1 MAINFPST
9 SGQATDGSFTHT
21 ENGVTWSWDGTT
33 WKATG
38 IGAAETDPIYSAS
51 AAANVTSTKIT
62 EWDTAYGWGNH
73 AAAGYSTL
81 GSQATNVV
89 IGDATTG
96 DAITTA
102 ADNVV
107 IGSNAGT
114 ELTTKTNN
122 VFVGHNAGAAD
133 IGSYNVAV
141 GPDAGDTS
149 WGEFENVENVAVGRL
164 AGDLRNGNGN
174 TALGFATLSSTA
186 TSAFS
191 FGNIALGY
199 YAMGNYR
206 VDGASYNTS
215 IGQQTGYNLSSGD
228 ANLFIGDYAG
238 YGITTGSN
246 NVLIGTSAGDDI
258 TTGANNVII
267 NGGNYQNGATSGFTT
282 TTSNSLWIG
291 HSSYAWI
298 TGASSGN
305 TRTVTIPGQLTAG
318 GLTYPTSNG
327 TSGDVLTSDGAG
339 NVSWQAGG
347 GGVGLQSR
355 TTAQGTT
362 ASVADGVATYLTIT
376 AAPTYALHKIQTD
389 GAAWVTIYTDTT
401 SRTNDASRS
410 EATDPVPGSGVI
422 AEVIT
427 AGAETQ
433 IISPGTVGW
442 SEAGGDVT
450 SDVYLKV
457 VNKTGSTQA
466 ITVTLY
472 YVPLEA

>member
-9 SGQATDGSFTHT
+9 TGQATDGSFTHT

-38 IGAAETDPIYSAS
+38 IGAAETDPVYSAS

-73 AAAGYSTL
+73 ASAGYLTSYTETDTL
-81 GSQATNVV
+81 ASVV
-89 IGDATTG
+89 ARGNTTG
-96 DAITTA
+96 GDISFGDQQKAYFGASNDLEIYHG
-102 ADNVV
+102 
-107 IGSNAGT
+107 GSLNNHAYVTSTNGNLYLT
-114 ELTTKTNN
+114 SAVNGSVELVGYNKTNLI
-122 VFVGHNAGAAD
+122 VQSSSVQLF
-133 IGSYNVAV
+133 Y
-141 GPDAGDTS
+141 DTNLKLETS
-149 WGEFENVENVAVGRL
+149 
-164 AGDLRNGNGN
+164 N
-174 TALGFATLSSTA
+174 TGVT
-186 TSAFS
+186 
-191 FGNIALGY
+191 
-199 YAMGNYR
+199 
-206 VDGASYNTS
+206 V
-215 IGQQTGYNLSSGD
+215 
-228 ANLFIGDYAG
+228 
-238 YGITTGSN
+238 
-246 NVLIGTSAGDDI
+246 
-258 TTGANNVII
+258 TGA
-267 NGGNYQNGATSGFTT
+267 
-282 TTSNSLWIG
+282 
-291 HSSYAWI
+291 
-298 TGASSGN
+298 
-305 TRTVTIPGQLTAG
+305 LTAG
-318 GLTYPTSNG
+318 GLTYPTTNG
-327 TSGDVLTSDGAG
+327 NSGEVLTSDGAG
-339 NVSWQAGG
+339 NVSWQAG

-466 ITVTLY
+466 VTVTLH

>member
-38 IGAAETDPIYSAS
+38 IGAAETDPVYSAS

-73 AAAGYSTL
+73 ASAGYLTSYTETDTL
-81 GSQATNVV
+81 ATVTARGATTNDTVVFGDASNGGEFRLSLQNNNYLKVFGSSNETYIRNQDNDIGATATGINIQGRNGVALYQGTGNIGVWCDSSGSGRLLYQSATKVQAT
-89 IGDATTG
+89 
-96 DAITTA
+96 
-102 ADNVV
+102 
-107 IGSNAGT
+107 
-114 ELTTKTNN
+114 
-122 VFVGHNAGAAD
+122 
-133 IGSYNVAV
+133 
-141 GPDAGDTS
+141 
-149 WGEFENVENVAVGRL
+149 
-164 AGDLRNGNGN
+164 
-174 TALGFATLSSTA
+174 
-186 TSAFS
+186 
-191 FGNIALGY
+191 
-199 YAMGNYR
+199 
-206 VDGASYNTS
+206 
-215 IGQQTGYNLSSGD
+215 
-228 ANLFIGDYAG
+228 
-238 YGITTGSN
+238 
-246 NVLIGTSAGDDI
+246 
-258 TTGANNVII
+258 TTGA
-267 NGGNYQNGATSGFTT
+267 T
-282 TTSNSLWIG
+282 
-291 HSSYAWI
+291 I
-298 TGASSGN
+298 TGS
-305 TRTVTIPGQLTAG
+305 LTAG
-318 GLTYPTSNG
+318 GLTYPTTNG
-327 TSGDVLTSDGAG
+327 NSGEVLTSDGAG
-339 NVSWQAGG
+339 NVSWQAG

-427 AGAETQ
+427 TGAETQ

-457 VNKTGSTQA
+457 VNKTGLTQTV
-466 ITVTLY
+466 TVTLH